1 MPKLRPRY
9 ITAQWGTAAHVS
21 DATHLELETP
31 LADVKKGQ
39 RVKVLITFEPM
50 ATEGLPPGDFIAAIS
65 SYYRNFPNA
74 KPMTTA
80 DYTTANREGERD

>member
-1 MPKLRPRY
+1 MHC
-9 ITAQWGTAAHVS
+9 GFE
-21 DATHLELETP
+21 HLELETP

-50 ATEGLPPGDFIAAIS
+50 ATKGLPPGDFFTAIG
-65 SYYRNFPNA
+65 SYYGDFPNG

-80 DYTTANREGERD
+80 DYMAASREGERD

>member
-1 MPKLRPRY
+1 M
-9 ITAQWGTAAHVS
+9 TAQWETVAHVS

-31 LADVKKGQ
+31 LAVVKKGH

-50 ATEGLPPGDFIAAIS
+50 ATEGLPPGDFIAAIG
-65 SYYRNFPNA
+65 SYYRDFPNG

-80 DYTTANREGERD
+80 DYMAASREGERD